1 VAALGSLL
9 HTHMVEVIWQGID
22 APHALQKYGYGA
34 PPKTWEEI
42 AETAKKIQD
51 GERATGKPDF
61 QRLGMVELGV
71 SI

>member
-1 VAALGSLL
+1 MG
-9 HTHMVEVIWQGID
+9 ME
-22 APHALQKYGYGA
+22 

-61 QRLGMVELGV
+61 RRLGMVELGV